1 MFKRFKKEA
10 RSALI
15 RNYKFFII
23 PVLFYILSKMAGYLI
38 LQIPMT
44 IYMWH
49 QLSDAMRFLFFALF
63 LILEF
68 VCVPISVVILFRVSI
83 TIFNENAAQKENSV
97 KRLLNLRNII
107 KIFAINFLPR
117 LVFLIGDISSY
128 GNTQFNI
135 HLRPGKPFLLVIS
148 IISIYT
154 SYKALFS
161 NYHTALKT
169 SSIKDTLI
177 FSFKT
182 MNKKGWKILL
192 LSLSFIPWFLLE
204 AVVFVLIKSLIVGDL
219 HSINNSY
226 TPFIDVFKY
235 CGFGVDFY
243 FLPYFYLCLTQFID
257 NLRGNQAKQK

>member
-1 MFKRFKKEA
+1 MFKGLKKEA
-10 RSALI
+10 RSTLI
-15 RNYKFFII
+15 RNYKCFII
-23 PVLFYILSKMAGYLI
+23 PALFYIFTKMAGYLI
-38 LQIPMT
+38 LQIPMA

-49 QLSDAMRFLFFALF
+49 QLSEGVRFLFFALF

-68 VCVPISVVILFRVSI
+68 ICVPLSVVMLFRASI
-83 TIFNENAAQKENSV
+83 NAFNKDSAEKKNSLKE
-97 KRLLNLRNII
+97 LLNVHNLI
-107 KIFAINFLPR
+107 KIFVINFLPR

-235 CGFGVDFY
+235 CGFGIDLF
-243 FLPYFYLCLTQFID
+243 FLPYSYLCNTRFI
-257 NLRGNQAKQK
+257 QESS